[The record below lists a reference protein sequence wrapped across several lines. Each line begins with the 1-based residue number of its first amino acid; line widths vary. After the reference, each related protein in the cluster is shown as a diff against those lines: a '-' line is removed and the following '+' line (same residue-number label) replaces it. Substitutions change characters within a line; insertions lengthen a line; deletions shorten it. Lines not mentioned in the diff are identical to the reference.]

1 MRGRVLPAG
10 VLTATLT
17 AMLLTGCGGSDHG
30 GSTGSQSGAAS
41 APAGKQQA
49 KPTGA
54 RQENSGAGSG
64 DTGRKRESHFEGGE
78 EEVEAFGS
86 EAQGSVKG
94 KVLATERSYLSAIA
108 TKSYEQACARL
119 APAVTGSLHKMV
131 KGSGAGCG
139 EILPK
144 LLSPTVAAVA
154 RQQLQG
160 EVVRVRVEGEQ
171 AFVIFHAP
179 GARLWTLPLSNEG
192 GGWKVATLAPT
203 VLAPSAATL
212 GE

>member
-1 MRGRVLPAG
+1 MRGRGLPTG
-10 VLTATLT
+10 VLMATLT
-17 AMLLTGCGGSDHG
+17 ALLLAGCGGSDQG
-30 GSTGSQSGAAS
+30 GSTSGQSGAAP
-41 APAGKQQA
+41 APAGNQQT

-54 RQENSGAGSG
+54 GQETSGAGSG

-78 EEVEAFGS
+78 EEVEEFGS
-86 EAQGSVKG
+86 EAHGSAKDE
-94 KVLATERSYLSAIA
+94 VLATERSYLSAIA
-108 TKSYEQACARL
+108 TKGYEQACARL
-119 APAVTGSLHKMV
+119 APAVTRSLHKMV
-131 KGSGAGCG
+131 EGSDAGCG
-139 EILPK
+139 AILPK

-179 GARLWTLPLSNEG
+179 GARLWALPLSNEG